1 MGTVDSKYEAHI
13 STAYLNAA
21 LASSGTPINSIFH
34 LERGGP
40 TSTLSALGWAV
51 MFVIF
56 PEAYK
61 WPHLVAGIDLKL
73 RAGAETG
80 VKSEKAREKIK
91 ARMRITMALC
101 FISTNASGLE
111 GWGIMES
118 IMLKDAY
125 LRAEREK
132 PALGFAT
139 GQRLEPTMDEARAE
153 LAQAISRVVHSLF
166 KDRYGPLVGAISE
179 PTINEFLKGF
189 EANLMRAKGDV
200 TLVAQELLDRVLPPS
215 SKDRR

>member
-13 STAYLNAA
+13 STAYLKAA

-111 GWGIMES
+111 GWGIMDS
-118 IMLKDAY
+118 VSLKDAY
-125 LRAEREK
+125 LRAARER
-132 PALGFAT
+132 PALGINT
-139 GQRLEPTMDEARAE
+139 GLRGEVSLDEARAE
-153 LAQAISRVVHSLF
+153 LAGSISRILHNLF
-166 KDRYGPLVGAISE
+166 QDRYGPLVGSLSE
-179 PTINEFLKGF
+179 PTLIEILKGF
-189 EANLMRAKGDV
+189 EANLSRTKGDV
-200 TLVAQELLDRVLPPS
+200 TLVAQELLDRLLPPT
-215 SKDRR
+215 SKKRR

>member
-56 PEAYK
+56 PEAYQ

-80 VKSEKAREKIK
+80 VKSEKVREKIK

-111 GWGIMES
+111 GWGIMDS
-118 IMLKDAY
+118 VNLKDAY
-125 LRAEREK
+125 LRAARER
-132 PALGFAT
+132 PALGINT
-139 GQRLEPTMDEARAE
+139 GLRGEVSLDEARAE
-153 LAQAISRVVHSLF
+153 LAGSISRILHNLF
-166 KDRYGPLVGAISE
+166 QDRYGPLVGSLSE
-179 PTINEFLKGF
+179 PTLIEILKGF
-189 EANLMRAKGDV
+189 EANLSRTKGDV
-200 TLVAQELLDRVLPPS
+200 TLVAQELLDGLLPPT
-215 SKDRR
+215 SKKRR